1 MNTDQLIHFLT
12 QASRFS
18 SHMQAERNQL
28 VTTQT
33 VKEAAVLV
41 GIVLHEAAWQIL
53 LTKRADTLRQH
64 TGQIAFAGG
73 RKDAQDD
80 SLTETALREAY
91 EETAIPITAWQTF
104 ALLPFYDTPSGYRV
118 TPVPAICTQPVN
130 PKANP
135 DEVAEIFYLPLDFA
149 LNLQNYT
156 FRQLH
161 HNNQTIALPTLPFRH
176 YDIWGLTAIIIYGL
190 AERYQQYCQASK

>member
-1 MNTDQLIHFLT
+1 MNTDHLTHFLT

-18 SHMQAERNQL
+18 SRMQAERNQL
-28 VTTQT
+28 VTAQT
-33 VKEAAVLV
+33 AKEAAVLV
-41 GIVLHEAAWQIL
+41 GIVLHEGAWQIL
-53 LTKRADTLRQH
+53 LTKRAETLRQH

-80 SLTETALREAY
+80 SLTATALREAD

-104 ALLPFYDTPSGYRV
+104 APLPFYDTPSGYRV
-118 TPVPAICTQPVN
+118 TPVPAVCTQPVN

-135 DEVAEIFYLPLDFA
+135 DEVAKIFYLPLDFA

-161 HNNQTIALPTLPFRH
+161 HNNQTLALPTLPFRH
-176 YDIWGLTAIIIYGL
+176 YDIWGLTAIILYGL
-190 AERYQQYCQASK
+190 AERYQQYCQAFK

>member
-12 QASRFS
+12 QALHFS
-18 SHMQAERNQL
+18 SHMQAEHNQL
-28 VTTQT
+28 VTPKT

-41 GIVLHEAAWQIL
+41 GMVLHEGAWQIL
-53 LTKRADTLRQH
+53 LTKWAETLRQH

-80 SLTETALREAY
+80 SLTATALREAY
-91 EETAIPITAWQTF
+91 EETAIPVTTWQTF
-104 ALLPFYDTPSGYRV
+104 APLPFYDTPSGYRV
-118 TPVPAICTQPVN
+118 TPIPAICIQPVN

-135 DEVAEIFYLPLDFA
+135 DKVAEIFYLPLNFA

-161 HNNQTIALPTLPFRH
+161 HNNQTLALPALPFRH
-176 YDIWGLTAIIIYGL
+176 YDIWGLTAIILYGL
-190 AERYQQYCQASK
+190 AECYQQYCQAFK

>member
-1 MNTDQLIHFLT
+1 MNTDHLTHFLT

-18 SHMQAERNQL
+18 SRMQAERNQL
-28 VTTQT
+28 VTPKT

-41 GIVLHEAAWQIL
+41 GIVLHEGAWQIL
-53 LTKRADTLRQH
+53 LTQRAETLRQH

-80 SLTETALREAY
+80 SLTATALREAY

-104 ALLPFYDTPSGYRV
+104 APLPFYDTPSGYRV
-118 TPVPAICTQPVN
+118 TPVPAICTQSVN

-161 HNNQTIALPTLPFRH
+161 HNNQTLALPTLPFRH
-176 YDIWGLTAIIIYGL
+176 YDIWGLTAIILYGL
-190 AERYQQYCQASK
+190 AERYQQYCQAFK

>member
-1 MNTDQLIHFLT
+1 MNTDHLIHFLT

-18 SHMQAERNQL
+18 SRMQAERNQL
-28 VTTQT
+28 VTTKT

-41 GIVLHEAAWQIL
+41 GIALHEGAWQIL
-53 LTKRADTLRQH
+53 LTKRAETLRQH

-80 SLTETALREAY
+80 SLTATALREAY
-91 EETAIPITAWQTF
+91 EETAIPIAAWQTF
-104 ALLPFYDTPSGYRV
+104 APLPFYDTPSGYRV

-135 DEVAEIFYLPLDFA
+135 DEVAEIFYLPLDFT
-149 LNLQNYT
+149 LNLQNYSY
-156 FRQLH
+156 RHLH
-161 HNNQTIALPTLPFRH
+161 HNNQPLALPARPFRP
-176 YDIWGLTAIIIYGL
+176 YDIWGLPAIIRYGL
-190 AERYQQYCQASK
+190 AERYQQYCQAFK

>member
-12 QASRFS
+12 QASHFS
-18 SHMQAERNQL
+18 SRMQAERNQL
-28 VTTQT
+28 VTPKM

-41 GIVLHEAAWQIL
+41 GIVLHEGAWQIL
-53 LTKRADTLRQH
+53 LTKRAETLRQH

-80 SLTETALREAY
+80 SLTATALREAD

-104 ALLPFYDTPSGYRV
+104 APLPFYDTPSGYRV
-118 TPVPAICTQPVN
+118 TPVPAVCTQPVN

-135 DEVAEIFYLPLDFA
+135 DEVAKIFYLPLDFA

-161 HNNQTIALPTLPFRH
+161 HNNQTLALPTLPFRH
-176 YDIWGLTAIIIYGL
+176 YDIWGLTAIILYGL
-190 AERYQQYCQASK
+190 AERYQQYCQAFK

>member
-18 SHMQAERNQL
+18 SRMQAERNQL
-28 VTTQT
+28 VTAQT

-41 GIVLHEAAWQIL
+41 GIVLHERMWQIL
-53 LTKRADTLRQH
+53 LTKRAETLRQH

-73 RKDAQDD
+73 RKDAQDN
-80 SLTETALREAY
+80 SLTATALREAY
-91 EETAIPITAWQTF
+91 EETAIPITVWQTF
-104 ALLPFYDTPSGYRV
+104 APLPFYDTPSGYRV
-118 TPVPAICTQPVN
+118 TPVPAICTQPVT

-161 HNNQTIALPTLPFRH
+161 HNNQILALPTLPFRR
-176 YDIWGLTAIIIYGL
+176 YDIWGLTAIILYGL
-190 AERYQQYCQASK
+190 AERYQQYCQAFK

>member
-1 MNTDQLIHFLT
+1 MNTDHLTHFLT
-12 QASRFS
+12 QASHFS
-18 SHMQAERNQL
+18 SRMQAERNQL
-28 VTTQT
+28 VTAQT

-41 GIVLHEAAWQIL
+41 GIALREGAWQIL
-53 LTKRADTLRQH
+53 LTKRAETLRQH

-80 SLTETALREAY
+80 SLTATALREAY
-91 EETAIPITAWQTF
+91 EETAIPIAAWQTF
-104 ALLPFYDTPSGYRV
+104 APLPFYDTPSGYRV
-118 TPVPAICTQPVN
+118 TPVPAVCTQPVN

-149 LNLQNYT
+149 LTLQNYT

-161 HNNQTIALPTLPFRH
+161 HNNQTLALPALLFQR
-176 YDIWGLTAIIIYGL
+176 YDIWGLTALILYGL
-190 AERYQQYCQASK
+190 AERYQQYYQAFK

>member
-1 MNTDQLIHFLT
+1 MNTDQLTHFLT
-12 QASRFS
+12 QASHFS
-18 SHMQAERNQL
+18 SRMQAERNQL
-28 VTTQT
+28 VTAQT
-33 VKEAAVLV
+33 AKEAAILV
-41 GIVLHEAAWQIL
+41 GMVLNEGTWQIL
-53 LTKRADTLRQH
+53 LTKRAETLRQH

-73 RKDAQDD
+73 RKDVQDN
-80 SLTETALREAY
+80 SLMATALREAY

-104 ALLPFYDTPSGYRV
+104 ASLPFYDTPSGYRV

-149 LNLQNYT
+149 LNLQNFT

-161 HNNQTIALPTLPFRH
+161 HNNQTLAIPTLPFRH
-176 YDIWGLTAIIIYGL
+176 YDIWGLTAIILYGL
-190 AERYQQYCQASK
+190 AERYQQYCQAFK

>member
-18 SHMQAERNQL
+18 SRMQAERTQL
-28 VTTQT
+28 VTAHT

-41 GIVLHEAAWQIL
+41 GIVLHERMWQIL
-53 LTKRADTLRQH
+53 LTKRAETLRQH

-73 RKDAQDD
+73 RKDAQDN
-80 SLTETALREAY
+80 SLTATALREAY
-91 EETAIPITAWQTF
+91 EETAIPITVWQTF
-104 ALLPFYDTPSGYRV
+104 APLPFYDTPSGYRV
-118 TPVPAICTQPVN
+118 TPVPAICTQPVT

-161 HNNQTIALPTLPFRH
+161 HNNQILALPTLPFRR
-176 YDIWGLTAIIIYGL
+176 YDIWGLTALILYGL
-190 AERYQQYCQASK
+190 AERYQQDCQAFK

>member
-1 MNTDQLIHFLT
+1 MNTDHLTHFLT

-18 SHMQAERNQL
+18 SRMQAERNQL
-28 VTTQT
+28 ATPKT
-33 VKEAAVLV
+33 VKKAAVLV
-41 GIVLHEAAWQIL
+41 GIVLHEGAWQIL
-53 LTKRADTLRQH
+53 LTKRAETLRQH

-80 SLTETALREAY
+80 SLTATALREAD

-104 ALLPFYDTPSGYRV
+104 APLPFYDTPSGYRV
-118 TPVPAICTQPVN
+118 TPVPAVCTQPVN

-135 DEVAEIFYLPLDFA
+135 DEVAKIFYLPLDFA

-161 HNNQTIALPTLPFRH
+161 HNNQTLALPTLPFRH
-176 YDIWGLTAIIIYGL
+176 YDIWGLTAIILYGL
-190 AERYQQYCQASK
+190 AERYQQYCQAFK

>member
-1 MNTDQLIHFLT
+1 
-12 QASRFS
+12 
-18 SHMQAERNQL
+18 MQAERNQL
-28 VTTQT
+28 VTPKT

-41 GIVLHEAAWQIL
+41 GIVLLEGTWQIL
-53 LTKRADTLRQH
+53 LTKRAETLRQH

-80 SLTETALREAY
+80 SLTATALREAY
-91 EETAIPITAWQTF
+91 EEAAIPIAAWQTF
-104 ALLPFYDTPSGYRV
+104 APLPFYDTPSGYRV
-118 TPVPAICTQPVN
+118 TPVPAICAQPVN

-135 DEVAEIFYLPLDFA
+135 DEVAEIFYLPLDCA

-161 HNNQTIALPTLPFRH
+161 HNNQTLTLPALPFQH
-176 YDIWGLTAIIIYGL
+176 YDIWGLTALILYGL
-190 AERYQQYCQASK
+190 AERYQQYCQAFK

>member
-1 MNTDQLIHFLT
+1 MNTDQLTHFLT
-12 QASRFS
+12 QASHFS
-18 SHMQAERNQL
+18 SRMQAERNQL
-28 VTTQT
+28 VTAQT
-33 VKEAAVLV
+33 AKEAAVLV
-41 GIVLHEAAWQIL
+41 GMVLNEGTWQIL
-53 LTKRADTLRQH
+53 LTKRAETLRQH

-73 RKDAQDD
+73 RKDVQDD
-80 SLTETALREAY
+80 SLTATALREAH

-104 ALLPFYDTPSGYRV
+104 APLPFYDTPSGYRV

-149 LNLQNYT
+149 LHLQNFT

-161 HNNQTIALPTLPFRH
+161 HNNQTLAIPTLPFRH
-176 YDIWGLTAIIIYGL
+176 YDIWGLTAIILYGL
-190 AERYQQYCQASK
+190 AERYQQYCQAFK

>member
-1 MNTDQLIHFLT
+1 MNTDQLTHFLT
-12 QASRFS
+12 QASHFS
-18 SHMQAERNQL
+18 SRMQAERNQL
-28 VTTQT
+28 VTAQT
-33 VKEAAVLV
+33 AKEAAILV
-41 GIVLHEAAWQIL
+41 GMVLNEGTWQIL
-53 LTKRADTLRQH
+53 LTKRAETLRQH

-73 RKDAQDD
+73 RKDVQDN
-80 SLTETALREAY
+80 SLMATALREAY

-104 ALLPFYDTPSGYRV
+104 ASLPFYDTPSGYRV

-149 LNLQNYT
+149 LNLKNYT

-161 HNNQTIALPTLPFRH
+161 HDNQTLALPALPFRH
-176 YDIWGLTAIIIYGL
+176 YDIWGLTAIILYGL
-190 AERYQQYCQASK
+190 AERYQQYC

>member
-18 SHMQAERNQL
+18 SRMQAERNQL
-28 VTTQT
+28 FTAHT

-41 GIVLHEAAWQIL
+41 GIVLHEGAWQIL
-53 LTKRADTLRQH
+53 LTKRAETLRQH
-64 TGQIAFAGG
+64 TGQIALAGG

-80 SLTETALREAY
+80 SLTATALREAY
-91 EETAIPITAWQTF
+91 EETAIPIAAWQTF
-104 ALLPFYDTPSGYRV
+104 APLPFYDTPSGYRV

-149 LNLQNYT
+149 LNLQNYSY
-156 FRQLH
+156 RHLH
-161 HNNQTIALPTLPFRH
+161 HNNQTLALPALLFQR

>member
-1 MNTDQLIHFLT
+1 MNTDHLIHFLT

-18 SHMQAERNQL
+18 SRMQAERNQL
-28 VTTQT
+28 VTTKT

-41 GIVLHEAAWQIL
+41 GIALHEGAWQIL
-53 LTKRADTLRQH
+53 LTKRAETLRQH

-73 RKDAQDD
+73 RKDVQDD
-80 SLTETALREAY
+80 SLTATALREAY
-91 EETAIPITAWQTF
+91 EETAISITVWQTF
-104 ALLPFYDTPSGYRV
+104 APLPFCDTPSGYRV
-118 TPVPAICTQPVN
+118 TPVPAICAQPVN

-161 HNNQTIALPTLPFRH
+161 HNNQALALPALPFQH
-176 YDIWGLTAIIIYGL
+176 YDIWGLTALILYGL
-190 AERYQQYCQASK
+190 AERYQQYCQAFK

>member
-1 MNTDQLIHFLT
+1 MNTDQLTHFLT
-12 QASRFS
+12 QASHFS
-18 SHMQAERNQL
+18 SRMQAERNQL
-28 VTTQT
+28 VTAQT
-33 VKEAAVLV
+33 AKEAAILV
-41 GIVLHEAAWQIL
+41 GMVLNEGTWQIL
-53 LTKRADTLRQH
+53 LTKRAETLRQH

-73 RKDAQDD
+73 RKDVQDN
-80 SLTETALREAY
+80 SLMATALREAY

-104 ALLPFYDTPSGYRV
+104 ASLPFYDTPSGYRV

-161 HNNQTIALPTLPFRH
+161 HNNQTLALPALPFRH
-176 YDIWGLTAIIIYGL
+176 YDIWGLTAIILYGL
-190 AERYQQYCQASK
+190 AERYQQYCQAFK

>member
-12 QASRFS
+12 QASHFS
-18 SHMQAERNQL
+18 SRMQAERNQL
-28 VTTQT
+28 VTTHT

-41 GIVLHEAAWQIL
+41 GIVLHEGAWQIL
-53 LTKRADTLRQH
+53 LTKRAETLRQH

-80 SLTETALREAY
+80 SLTATALREAY

-104 ALLPFYDTPSGYRV
+104 APLPFYDTPSGYRV
-118 TPVPAICTQPVN
+118 TPVLAVCVQHVK

-161 HNNQTIALPTLPFRH
+161 HNNQTIALPFRH
-176 YDIWGLTAIIIYGL
+176 YDIWGLTAIILYGL
-190 AERYQQYCQASK
+190 AERYQQYCQAFK

>member
-1 MNTDQLIHFLT
+1 MNTDHLTHFLT

-18 SHMQAERNQL
+18 SRMQAERNQL
-28 VTTQT
+28 VTAQT
-33 VKEAAVLV
+33 AKEAAVLV
-41 GIVLHEAAWQIL
+41 GIVLHEGAWQIL
-53 LTKRADTLRQH
+53 LTKRAETLRQH

-80 SLTETALREAY
+80 SLTATALREAD

-104 ALLPFYDTPSGYRV
+104 APLPFYDTPSGYRV
-118 TPVPAICTQPVN
+118 TPVPAVCTQPVN

-135 DEVAEIFYLPLDFA
+135 DEVAKIFYLPLDFA

-161 HNNQTIALPTLPFRH
+161 HNNQTLALPTLPFRH
-176 YDIWGLTAIIIYGL
+176 YDIWGLTAIILYGL
-190 AERYQQYCQASK
+190 AERYQQ

>member
-1 MNTDQLIHFLT
+1 MNTDHLTHFLT

-18 SHMQAERNQL
+18 SRMQAERNQL
-28 VTTQT
+28 VTAQT
-33 VKEAAVLV
+33 AKEAAVLV
-41 GIVLHEAAWQIL
+41 GIVLHEGAWQIL
-53 LTKRADTLRQH
+53 LTKRAETLRQH

-80 SLTETALREAY
+80 SLTATALREAY

-104 ALLPFYDTPSGYRV
+104 APLPFYDTPSGYRV
-118 TPVPAICTQPVN
+118 TPVLAVCVQHVK

-135 DEVAEIFYLPLDFA
+135 DEVAEIFYLPLDFT

-161 HNNQTIALPTLPFRH
+161 HNNQTLALPALPFQR
-176 YDIWGLTAIIIYGL
+176 YDIWGLTALILYGL
-190 AERYQQYCQASK
+190 AERYQQYCQAFK

>member
-1 MNTDQLIHFLT
+1 MNTDHLTHFLT

-18 SHMQAERNQL
+18 SRMQAERNQL
-28 VTTQT
+28 VTAQT
-33 VKEAAVLV
+33 AKEAAVLV
-41 GIVLHEAAWQIL
+41 GIVLHEGAWQIL
-53 LTKRADTLRQH
+53 LTKRAETLRQH

-80 SLTETALREAY
+80 SLTATALREAD

-104 ALLPFYDTPSGYRV
+104 APLPFYDTPSGYRV
-118 TPVPAICTQPVN
+118 TPVPAVCTQPVN

-135 DEVAEIFYLPLDFA
+135 DEVAKIFYLPLDFA

-161 HNNQTIALPTLPFRH
+161 HNNQTLALPTLPSRH
-176 YDIWGLTAIIIYGL
+176 YDIWGLTAIILYGL
-190 AERYQQYCQASK
+190 AERYQQYCQAFK

>member
-1 MNTDQLIHFLT
+1 MNADQLIYFLT

-28 VTTQT
+28 VTAQT

-41 GIVLHEAAWQIL
+41 GIVLHEGAWQIL
-53 LTKRADTLRQH
+53 LTKRAETLRQH

-73 RKDAQDD
+73 RKDTQDD
-80 SLTETALREAY
+80 SLTATALREAY
-91 EETAIPITAWQTF
+91 EETAIPIAAWQTF
-104 ALLPFYDTPSGYRV
+104 APLPFYDTPSSYRV

-161 HNNQTIALPTLPFRH
+161 HNNQTLALPALPFQH
-176 YDIWGLTAIIIYGL
+176 YDIWGLTAIILYGL
-190 AERYQQYCQASK
+190 AERYQQYCQAFK

>member
-1 MNTDQLIHFLT
+1 MNTDHLIHFLT
-12 QASRFS
+12 QASCFS
-18 SHMQAERNQL
+18 SRMQAERNQL
-28 VTTQT
+28 VTAQT

-41 GIVLHEAAWQIL
+41 GIVLHERMWQIL
-53 LTKRADTLRQH
+53 LTKRAETLRQH

-73 RKDAQDD
+73 RKDAQDN
-80 SLTETALREAY
+80 SLTATALREAY
-91 EETAIPITAWQTF
+91 EETAIPITVWQTF
-104 ALLPFYDTPSGYRV
+104 APLPFYDTPSGYRV
-118 TPVPAICTQPVN
+118 TPVPAICTQPVT

-161 HNNQTIALPTLPFRH
+161 HNNQILALPTLPFRR
-176 YDIWGLTAIIIYGL
+176 YDIWGLTALILYGL
-190 AERYQQYCQASK
+190 AERYQQYCQAFK

>member
-1 MNTDQLIHFLT
+1 MNTAHLIHFLT

-18 SHMQAERNQL
+18 SRMQAERNQL
-28 VTTQT
+28 VTAQT
-33 VKEAAVLV
+33 AKEAAVLV
-41 GIVLHEAAWQIL
+41 GIVLHEGAWQIL
-53 LTKRADTLRQH
+53 LTKRAETLRQH

-80 SLTETALREAY
+80 SLTATALREAY
-91 EETAIPITAWQTF
+91 EETAIPIAAWQTF
-104 ALLPFYDTPSGYRV
+104 APLPFYDTPSGYRV

-135 DEVAEIFYLPLDFA
+135 DEVAEIFYLPLDFT

-161 HNNQTIALPTLPFRH
+161 HNNQTLALPALPFQR
-176 YDIWGLTAIIIYGL
+176 YDIWGLTALILYGL
-190 AERYQQYCQASK
+190 AERYQQYCQAFK

>member
-1 MNTDQLIHFLT
+1 MNTDHLTHFLT

-18 SHMQAERNQL
+18 SRMQAERNQL
-28 VTTQT
+28 VTAQT
-33 VKEAAVLV
+33 AKEAAVLV
-41 GIVLHEAAWQIL
+41 GIVLHEGAWQIL
-53 LTKRADTLRQH
+53 LTKRAETLRQH

-80 SLTETALREAY
+80 SLTATALREAD

-104 ALLPFYDTPSGYRV
+104 APLPFYDTPSGYRV
-118 TPVPAICTQPVN
+118 TPVPAVCTQPVN

-135 DEVAEIFYLPLDFA
+135 DEVAKIFYLPLDFA

-161 HNNQTIALPTLPFRH
+161 HNNQPLALPTLPFRH
-176 YDIWGLTAIIIYGL
+176 YDIWGLTAIILYGL
-190 AERYQQYCQASK
+190 AERYQQYCQAFK

>member
-12 QASRFS
+12 QAVHFS
-18 SHMQAERNQL
+18 SCMQAKRNQL
-28 VTTQT
+28 VTAQT
-33 VKEAAVLV
+33 AKEAAVLV
-41 GIVLHEAAWQIL
+41 GMVLHEGAWQIL
-53 LTKRADTLRQH
+53 LTKRAETLRQH

-73 RKDAQDD
+73 CKDAQDD
-80 SLTETALREAY
+80 SLTATALREAY

-104 ALLPFYDTPSGYRV
+104 ASLPFYDTPSGYRV
-118 TPVPAICTQPVN
+118 TPVPAVCTQPIN

-135 DEVAEIFYLPLDFA
+135 DEVAEIFYLPLNFA

-161 HNNQTIALPTLPFRH
+161 HNNQTLALPALPFRH
-176 YDIWGLTAIIIYGL
+176 YDIWGLTAIILYGL
-190 AERYQQYCQASK
+190 AERYQQYCQACK

>member
-1 MNTDQLIHFLT
+1 MNTDHLIHFLT

-18 SHMQAERNQL
+18 SRMQAERNQL
-28 VTTQT
+28 VTTKT

-41 GIVLHEAAWQIL
+41 GIALHEGAWQIL
-53 LTKRADTLRQH
+53 LTKRAETLRQH

-80 SLTETALREAY
+80 SLTATALREAY
-91 EETAIPITAWQTF
+91 EETAIPIAAWQTF
-104 ALLPFYDTPSGYRV
+104 APLPFYDTPSGYRV

-130 PKANP
+130 PKGNP
-135 DEVAEIFYLPLDFA
+135 DEVAEIFYLPLDCA

-161 HNNQTIALPTLPFRH
+161 HNNQTLTLPALPFRH
-176 YDIWGLTAIIIYGL
+176 YDIWGLTALILYGL
-190 AERYQQYCQASK
+190 AERYQQYCQAFK

>member
-1 MNTDQLIHFLT
+1 MNTDHLTLFLT

-18 SHMQAERNQL
+18 SRMQAERNQL
-28 VTTQT
+28 VTAQT
-33 VKEAAVLV
+33 AKEAAVLV
-41 GIVLHEAAWQIL
+41 GIVLHEGAWQIL
-53 LTKRADTLRQH
+53 LTKRAETLRQH

-80 SLTETALREAY
+80 SLTATALREAD

-104 ALLPFYDTPSGYRV
+104 APLPFYDTPSGYRV
-118 TPVPAICTQPVN
+118 TPVPAVCTQPVN

-135 DEVAEIFYLPLDFA
+135 DEVAKIFYLPLDFA

-161 HNNQTIALPTLPFRH
+161 HNNQTLALPTLPFRH
-176 YDIWGLTAIIIYGL
+176 YDIWGLTAIILYGL
-190 AERYQQYCQASK
+190 AERYQQYCQAFK

>member
-1 MNTDQLIHFLT
+1 MNTDHLTHFLT

-18 SHMQAERNQL
+18 SRMQAERNQL
-28 VTTQT
+28 VTAQT
-33 VKEAAVLV
+33 AKEAAVLV
-41 GIVLHEAAWQIL
+41 GIVLHEGAWQIL
-53 LTKRADTLRQH
+53 LTKRAETLRQH

-80 SLTETALREAY
+80 SLTATALREAD

-104 ALLPFYDTPSGYRV
+104 APLPFYDTPSGYRV
-118 TPVPAICTQPVN
+118 TPVPAVCTQPVN

-135 DEVAEIFYLPLDFA
+135 DEVAIIFYLPLDFA

-161 HNNQTIALPTLPFRH
+161 HNNQTLALPTLPFRH
-176 YDIWGLTAIIIYGL
+176 YDIWGLTAIILYGL
-190 AERYQQYCQASK
+190 AERYQQYCQAFK

>member
-12 QASRFS
+12 QASHFS
-18 SHMQAERNQL
+18 SRMQAERNQL
-28 VTTQT
+28 FTAQT

-41 GIVLHEAAWQIL
+41 GIVLHEGAWQIL

-80 SLTETALREAY
+80 SLTATALREAY

-104 ALLPFYDTPSGYRV
+104 APLPFYDTPSGYRV
-118 TPVPAICTQPVN
+118 TPIPAICTQSVN

-135 DEVAEIFYLPLDFA
+135 GEVAEIFYLPLDFA
-149 LNLQNYT
+149 LNLKNYT

-161 HNNQTIALPTLPFRH
+161 HDNQT
-176 YDIWGLTAIIIYGL
+176 L
-190 AERYQQYCQASK
+190 ASPPCLSDTTTSGD

>member
-1 MNTDQLIHFLT
+1 MNTDHLTHFLT

-18 SHMQAERNQL
+18 SRMQAERNQL
-28 VTTQT
+28 VTAQT
-33 VKEAAVLV
+33 AKEAAVLV
-41 GIVLHEAAWQIL
+41 GIVLHEGAWQIL
-53 LTKRADTLRQH
+53 LTKRAETLRQH

-80 SLTETALREAY
+80 SLTATALREAY
-91 EETAIPITAWQTF
+91 EETAIPIAAWQTF
-104 ALLPFYDTPSGYRV
+104 APLPFYDTPSGYRV
-118 TPVPAICTQPVN
+118 TPVPAICTQPIN

-135 DEVAEIFYLPLDFA
+135 DEVAEIFYLPLDFT

-161 HNNQTIALPTLPFRH
+161 HNNQTLALPALPFQR
-176 YDIWGLTAIIIYGL
+176 YDIWGLTALILYGL
-190 AERYQQYCQASK
+190 AERYQQYCQAFK

>member
-1 MNTDQLIHFLT
+1 
-12 QASRFS
+12 
-18 SHMQAERNQL
+18 MQAERNQL
-28 VTTQT
+28 VTAET

-41 GIVLHEAAWQIL
+41 GIVLHEGMWQIL
-53 LTKRADTLRQH
+53 LTKRAETLRQH

-80 SLTETALREAY
+80 SLTATALREAY

-104 ALLPFYDTPSGYRV
+104 APLPFYDTPSGYRV

-135 DEVAEIFYLPLDFA
+135 DEVAEIFYLPLDCA

-161 HNNQTIALPTLPFRH
+161 HNNQTLALPALPFQR
-176 YDIWGLTAIIIYGL
+176 YDIWGLTAIILYGL
-190 AERYQQYCQASK
+190 AERYQQYCQAFK